1 MGAAPLGPAGGGGD
15 EMSAQPLRDQVVLVT
30 GGGGGIGSAICRS
43 CAAAGAAVVL
53 TYNRDAARAER
64 LAEQLPGAG
73 HLVAHAP
80 VDDSSVLRRLAE
92 QIAARYDR
100 LDLLVNNAGI
110 TWPVAHH
117 DLDGL
122 DDTLI
127 DDIFRVNW
135 RGAFAS
141 IRALRALLAAGDGG
155 LVVNISSVAGRT
167 GIGSNVA
174 YCASKAAMDVMTK
187 SLARA
192 LAPQIRV
199 VSVSPGWVEGEYAS
213 RIDPAILD
221 EQRQKTPL
229 KRIAKADDVAD
240 AVLAV
245 ATLLRFTT
253 GSIIPVDGGRP
264 LN

>member
-1 MGAAPLGPAGGGGD
+1 MNPQSLH
-15 EMSAQPLRDQVVLVT
+15 EKVVVVT
-30 GGGGGIGSAICRS
+30 GGGGGIGSAIS
-43 CAAAGAAVVL
+43 QTCAAAGASVVI
-53 TYNRDAARAER
+53 TYNQDQAKAQRVAEH
-64 LAEQLPGAG
+64 LPGTN
-73 HLVAHAP
+73 HMVVHAP
-80 VDDSSVLRRLAE
+80 VDDSSALRRLAE
-92 QIAARYDR
+92 QVAARYDR
-100 LDLLVNNAGI
+100 LDVLVNNAGM
-110 TWPVAHH
+110 TRPVAHH
-117 DLDGL
+117 DLDSL
-122 DDTLI
+122 DDALI
-127 DDIFRVNW
+127 DQIFRVNW

-141 IRALRALLAAGDGG
+141 VRAFRPLLAAGEGG
-155 LVVNISSVAGRT
+155 LVINISSVAGQT

-199 VSVSPGWVEGEYAS
+199 VSVSPGWVEGEYAK
-213 RIDPAILD
+213 RIDPAIMD

-229 KRIAKADDVAD
+229 KRIAQAQDVAN

-245 ATLLRFTT
+245 ATLLTFTT